1 MARGDSYSWTNS
13 LKRWHIQKALTWVTW
28 SGLLLSLYLKFEL
41 IYWLP
46 VLDRFRNWLYSGEAN
61 IFNEFSDTLE
71 LVSV

>member
-1 MARGDSYSWTNS
+1 MFEIATACVVGIAMASSFSR
-13 LKRWHIQKALTWVTW
+13 

-46 VLDRFRNWLYSGEAN
+46 VLDRFRNWLYSGEAS

-71 LVSV
+71 LASV

>member
-1 MARGDSYSWTNS
+1 MARGHSYSWTNS
-13 LKRWHIQKALTWVTW
+13 LKRWHIQKALIGLSW